1 MMLRVLGW
9 LTRKWQPVV
18 TENVLRAYQVTFS
31 TAEGQVVLQHLMD
44 AVYCQVYQG
53 KDPVELAIQNGR
65 RSVVH
70 EILENIDKAT
80 EPGKYQPRE

>member
-1 MMLRVLGW
+1 MMLRLVSW

-18 TENVLRAYQVTFS
+18 TDDVLRAYQLAFS
-31 TAEGQVVLQHLMD
+31 TPEGQVVLQHLMD
-44 AVYCQVYQG
+44 AVYCQVYVG
-53 KDPVELAIQNGR
+53 KDPTELAMQNGR

-80 EPGKYQPRE
+80 NPGKYT

>member
-1 MMLRVLGW
+1 MMLRLLGW

-18 TENVLRAYQVTFS
+18 TDDVLRAYQLAFS
-31 TAEGQVVLQHLMD
+31 TPEGQVVLQHLMD
-44 AVYCQVYQG
+44 AVYCQVYVG
-53 KDPVELAIQNGR
+53 KDQTELAMQNGR

-80 EPGKYQPRE
+80 NPGKYT